1 MKEYKP
7 LFHKVTGSAI
17 FPYFMAVFCQRLSLT
32 KSSCIIFVFLFSE
45 EIAFYNGNLREK
57 QTIHKTFRKL
67 VSVFYLLKH
76 FKWNLILS

>member
-7 LFHKVTGSAI
+7 LFHEVTESAI
-17 FPYFMAVFCQRLSLT
+17 FPYFMADFCQRLSLT
-32 KSSCIIFVFLFSE
+32 KSSCIIFVFSE

-67 VSVFYLLKH
+67 VSVFILLKH